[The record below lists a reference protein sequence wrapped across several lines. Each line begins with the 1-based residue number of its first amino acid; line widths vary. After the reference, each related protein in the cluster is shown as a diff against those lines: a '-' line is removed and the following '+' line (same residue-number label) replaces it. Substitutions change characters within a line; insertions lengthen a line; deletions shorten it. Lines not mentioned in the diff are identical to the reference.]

1 MLSYGMSRT
10 LWNIWSKFSNL
21 LFYCILI
28 GVIAFSLWLSYQVT
42 PDFGVLMELL
52 MIPLIPFFF
61 IRLILALPIWLQ
73 AVYLFAI
80 YKFANTLILKI
91 LVIGS
96 IDYNFTWTLPKW
108 INDTLG
114 ISISSDY
121 ATFAFWSIFILSA
134 LCIIIGI
141 GDRYLL
147 SQAKKNVP
155 WAKEVIDERMKND
168 KRIDDNFAREKG
180 GEIEVPKYSE
190 DPNKRIVFKP
200 NFFKDKLW
208 YPLAMSFIMIS
219 PIIVMSLTSD
229 LMKNSIGTITIISFI
244 LIFLPFFIW
253 EISTRI
259 VLEKDKI
266 LVKSLLSRKT
276 ILYED
281 IVGID
286 SAENGAMRILY
297 IHNSRQKSYQ
307 LLPWAFT
314 TEKVVQEL
322 KNRLKK
328 VNINEELIIKK
339 VRLSRNLTSVIVTA
353 IIVGLLMA
361 GLYFLITKL
370 QNREKYSKEKCS
382 EQLEFWISDKEV
394 SNILETK
401 DGYIPKIGISN
412 PFYFW
417 IKSKTK
423 AVECTESVTYV
434 IYNSNNRVIYE
445 STPII
450 PGYLEKI
457 GDNNKI
463 ISYYTTDLFPD
474 SGSYTMEIYYGDI
487 LADEIEFTVR

>member
-1 MLSYGMSRT
+1 
-10 LWNIWSKFSNL
+10 
-21 LFYCILI
+21 
-28 GVIAFSLWLSYQVT
+28 
-42 PDFGVLMELL
+42 
-52 MIPLIPFFF
+52 MIPLIPFSF

-73 AVYLFAI
+73 AVYLFLI
-80 YKFANTLILKI
+80 YRFANTLILKI
-91 LVIGS
+91 LVNES

-108 INDTLG
+108 VNDTLG
-114 ISISSDY
+114 ISISSNY
-121 ATFAFWSIFILSA
+121 ATFAFWSIFILTT

-141 GDRYLL
+141 GDRYLF

-155 WAKEVIDERMKND
+155 WAKEVIDERIKND
-168 KRIDDNFAREKG
+168 RRAEDNFAREKG
-180 GEIEVPKYSE
+180 GEIEVPKYYG
-190 DPNKRIVFKP
+190 DPNERIVFKP

-208 YPLAMSFIMIS
+208 YQLAMFSLMLS
-219 PIIVMSLTSD
+219 PIIIMSLTSE
-229 LMKNSIGTITIISFI
+229 LLKNSVGIFTSTLSV
-244 LIFLPFFIW
+244 LIFLPFFIL
-253 EISTRI
+253 EISTRV
-259 VLEKDKI
+259 VLEKDRI
-266 LVKSLLSRKT
+266 IVKSLLSRKT

-286 SAENGAMRILY
+286 SANNGAMRILY

-314 TEKVVQEL
+314 TEKVVWEL

-328 VNINEELIIKK
+328 VNISEELIIKK
-339 VRLSRNLTSVIVTA
+339 VRLSRNLTTVIVTA
-353 IIVGLLMA
+353 IIVGAVMV
-361 GLYFLITKL
+361 GLYIFITKL

-382 EQLEFWISDKEV
+382 EQLEFWIGDKEV

-401 DGYIPKIGISN
+401 DGYIPELSISN

-423 AVECTESVTYV
+423 AYECTESVTYV
-434 IYNSNNRVIYE
+434 IYNSNNSIVYK

-457 GDNNKI
+457 GDNSKI

-474 SGSYTMEIYYGDI
+474 SSSYTMKIYYGDI